1 MSLNLQT
8 ICIKL
13 HETFKNIKQKLE
25 TYDENENND
34 FLSLFR
40 EERQRAKIIWWEMV
54 GVVQSFAITSCA
66 ITLQV

>member
-40 EERQRAKIIWWEMV
+40 EERQRAKII
-54 GVVQSFAITSCA
+54 
-66 ITLQV
+66 